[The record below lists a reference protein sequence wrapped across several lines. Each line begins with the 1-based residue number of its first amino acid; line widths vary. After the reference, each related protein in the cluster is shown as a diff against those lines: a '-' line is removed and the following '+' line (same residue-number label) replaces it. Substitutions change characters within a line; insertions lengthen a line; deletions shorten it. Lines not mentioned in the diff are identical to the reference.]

1 MGGTS
6 DEEDG
11 EGNNLESLPNEI
23 GKLVNLTDLDLSY
36 NSLIGADLPK
46 ELWQLTNLIELN
58 LVSNNLTDE
67 AKQEIEELLPFNC
80 GIDF

>member
-1 MGGTS
+1 MSGNSLESLPSEIGQLTNLTRLSLGGTS

-46 ELWQLTNLIELN
+46 ELWQLTKLDLSQLI
-58 LVSNNLTDE
+58 
-67 AKQEIEELLPFNC
+67 
-80 GIDF
+80 G